1 MLSSELSPMAM
12 VFVAVCGG
20 SAPDP
25 GSVPTSS
32 GLTCNEYNLIIK
44 VELLVG
50 KECETDDECSQIIEV
65 EDTCPTA
72 DRVVSSEYDTEYLY
86 TMIDEAESMGCTV
99 KYPGDRGDC
108 DPDSEAVCEVGT
120 CTWM

>member
-99 KYPGDRGDC
+99 IYPGDRGDC